1 VRGAKTA
8 AIVALVLGILAIAA
22 IPAGAV
28 VASRREDLSLL
39 QAELVAV
46 PVAVVLGLIAVVV
59 ARRARLRVERSVR
72 RPGVGLVRTA
82 RIVAWAGVYVG
93 VTGGLALAFY
103 GVLRA
108 SS

>member
-1 VRGAKTA
+1 VRDGKAA

-22 IPAGAV
+22 IPVGAV
-28 VASRREDLSLL
+28 VASRREDVSLL

-46 PVAVVLGLIAVVV
+46 SAAIVLGSIAVVV

-72 RPGVGLVRTA
+72 RAGVGLARTA

>member
-1 VRGAKTA
+1 MSGSRARAV
-8 AIVALVLGILAIAA
+8 VALVLGLLAIAA
-22 IPAGAV
+22 IPVAAV
-28 VASRREDLSLL
+28 VAARRPDVELL

-46 PVAVVLGLIAVVV
+46 PVACVLGLIAV
-59 ARRARLRVERSVR
+59 AISRRARVRIERSVR
-72 RPGVGLVRTA
+72 KGGTGLVVTA
-82 RIVAWAGVYVG
+82 RVVAWAGVYVG